1 MGVTASEF
9 EISIPGPPV
18 EAVPIGETLPAC
30 YPQVELRVGSGT
42 VAHPIAGV
50 RLENDFIRVW
60 VCASLGGRIIGLFD
74 KRTGLWAIPLPERL
88 DLEQGGIR
96 GVELRHGVEFLCGP
110 ERLNR
115 LGQTDFRIVE
125 NSGGGAAALVFEWS
139 GDTSWHGAVTLQN
152 DGATVTLEQTLLNRS
167 LLSMPLRGGVAC
179 SGMGTDGVCDDGQGN
194 GFCLIDPDGALAWR
208 SAGVWA
214 TLPTD
219 GRLGGRRTDSWKV
232 TLVPF
237 TGLGRH
243 LCSGQAISIGAD
255 GDNLTT
261 QFHQTIQGGKIFLSL
276 GGQTLEA
283 PIDNQPGPTSS
294 TALSQP
300 ASSLDG
306 VLVRGADFLPLTKW
320 PPDTQP
326 QPVTPQFDH
335 SLFDRMVESGIESRA
350 LYRIPGMEAAA
361 HGWLAE
367 AAARAGDRE
376 QADTEMERYLAY
388 NAEDPLG
395 WWLKAAIKRESGLD
409 RTEDDRELPNAHY
422 LAPLEPLLKAEAFLN
437 TPQAQGREPN
447 PLLSGVAADPGQASG
462 IVGAYL
468 RHGLLPS
475 AARLADE
482 LLRHRPNQM
491 VHLLIAAAH
500 IEHGSME
507 ATAAEHVAAAEKLP
521 IEPPFPYRP
530 EEKAAVSRLAE
541 RFPDSQTIS
550 QLARLIGAAKE

>member
-9 EISIPGPPV
+9 KISIPGPPV
-18 EAVPIGETLPAC
+18 EAVPLGKTPPAC
-30 YPQVELRVGSGT
+30 YPQVELRAGSGT
-42 VAHPIAGV
+42 VTHPIAGAL
-50 RLENDFIRVW
+50 LENAFVRVW

-74 KRTGLWAIPLPERL
+74 KRTGLWAIPLPDRL

-96 GVELRHGVEFLCGP
+96 GVELNHGIEFLCGP

-115 LGQTDFRIVE
+115 LGQTDLRIVE
-125 NSGGGAAALVFEWS
+125 NSSGGAAAFVFEWF
-139 GDTSWHGAVTLQN
+139 GDTSWHGAVTLQS

-167 LLSMPLRGGVAC
+167 LLSKPLRGGVAC
-179 SGMGTDGVCDDGQGN
+179 PGMGSDGVCDDGEGN
-194 GFCLIDPDGALAWR
+194 GFCLIDPDGGLALR
-208 SAGVWA
+208 SPGVWA
-214 TLPTD
+214 TLPAD
-219 GRLGGRRTDSWKV
+219 GRLGGRRADSWKA

-255 GDNLTT
+255 GDQLTT

-276 GGQTLEA
+276 DGQTLEA
-283 PIDNQPGPTSS
+283 PIDNQPGPTTS
-294 TALSQP
+294 TPVGQP

-306 VLVRGADFLPLTKW
+306 VLVRGADFSPLAKW
-320 PPDTQP
+320 PPDAQP
-326 QPVTPQFDH
+326 QPVPLKFDH
-335 SLFDRMVESGIESRA
+335 KVFDHMVHCRIDPHA
-350 LYRIPGMEAAA
+350 LCRIPGMEAAA

-376 QADTEMERYLAY
+376 RADAEMERYLAY

-409 RTEDDRELPNAHY
+409 RTEIDRELPNAHY

-447 PLLSGVAADPGQASG
+447 PLLASVAADPGQASG

-468 RHGLLPS
+468 RHGLVQS

-500 IEHGSME
+500 IEHRSME

-521 IEPPFPYRP
+521 LEPPFPYRP

-541 RFPDSQTIS
+541 RFPGSQTVS
-550 QLARLIGAAKE
+550 QLARLTGAAKE